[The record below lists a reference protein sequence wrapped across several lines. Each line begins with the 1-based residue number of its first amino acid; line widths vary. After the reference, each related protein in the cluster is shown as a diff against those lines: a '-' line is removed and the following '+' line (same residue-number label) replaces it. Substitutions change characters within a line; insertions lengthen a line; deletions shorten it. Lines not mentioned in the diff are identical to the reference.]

1 MSAPAKPGLAL
12 ALVAL
17 VAAAAPAAAQ
27 PARYPKPPVDD
38 DRLREL
44 HSDLWDAATHPA
56 KERYGR
62 AVEEARKKLEQRQD
76 DERADAIRIL
86 TGAIADAPDEP
97 AAYQLRGEAYL
108 VSRDWAHCA
117 DDFAAAIQRV
127 HRDDAI
133 KPDTRR
139 DLGVCQ
145 GRAGRLADAERTLAD
160 AAAAGARNAE
170 LWMRLGET
178 RIAMGKL
185 DEARS
190 ALDTALDLTEGAAQ
204 TPILWLRALA
214 DDRARL
220 PAAAEDDV
228 RRALGFDRARSLI
241 EAPSL
246 PLLGDG
252 ERDYAYALSY
262 ADSDPR
268 DVEEAI
274 VYFRH
279 FLEVAP
285 KSPWR
290 RRAEEHLHDLR
301 ASELPLAVYKL
312 AVSGNAAAVDL
323 DAATRSVRAAM
334 PKLRACLAKLP
345 GVVLQVQVT
354 RGGPHST
361 DHPVNLPRYPA
372 APPDGAAVVPIVSF
386 DATKA
391 DVDVAVRCV
400 QPIAE
405 AMAMP
410 AVAERDAFYRVVF
423 EVIQ

>member
-1 MSAPAKPGLAL
+1 VRW
-12 ALVAL
+12 LVAL
-17 VAAAAPAAAQ
+17 VVVAATAPAAAQ
-27 PARYPKPPVDD
+27 SARYPKPPVDQ
-38 DRLREL
+38 DRQQER

-56 KERYGR
+56 KAEYER
-62 AVEEARKKLEQRQD
+62 AVEEARKKLDQRQD
-76 DERADAIRIL
+76 GERKDAIDL
-86 TGAIADAPDEP
+86 LNKAIDRAPDEP

-108 VSRDWAHCA
+108 TAHDWARCA
-117 DDFAAAIQRV
+117 DDFAAAIQHV
-127 HRDDAI
+127 HRDDAVM
-133 KPDTRR
+133 PDTRR
-139 DLGVCQ
+139 DLAVCQ
-145 GRAGRLADAERTLAD
+145 SRAGRLADAERTLAD

-220 PAAAEDDV
+220 PGAAEDDV
-228 RRALGFDRARSLI
+228 RRALGFDRNRSMI
-241 EAPSL
+241 DAPSL

-252 ERDYAYALSY
+252 ERDYALALSF

-268 DVEEAI
+268 EVEYAT
-274 VYFRH
+274 VYFRQ

-301 ASELPLAVYKL
+301 AAELPLAVSKL

-323 DAATRSVRAAM
+323 DAATRSVRATM

-345 GVVLQVQVT
+345 GVLFQVQVT

-361 DHPVNLPRYPA
+361 DHAVNLPRYPA
-372 APPDGAAVVPIVSF
+372 APPDGAAVTPLLSF

-405 AMAMP
+405 TMAMP
-410 AVAERDAFYRVVF
+410 TVGERDAYYRVVF
-423 EVIQ
+423 DVIQ